1 MGIERMHSPKYWF
14 VRAEEFH
21 TKADNCEH
29 VQARATLRQVAK
41 NYEAIA
47 RRAQQILTATEL
59 DQRRRVRVAQE
70 HADNQRVIMAQLRP
84 GMNRDGP
91 M

>member
-1 MGIERMHSPKYWF
+1 MGIERMHSPKYWLD
-14 VRAEEFH
+14 RAEEFH

-47 RRAQQILTATEL
+47 RRAQQILTETERDQQEL
-59 DQRRRVRVAQE
+59 DRNNDGQDHTPIFWHSVK
-70 HADNQRVIMAQLRP
+70 HAETNKIL
-84 GMNRDGP
+84 
-91 M
+91 

>member
-1 MGIERMHSPKYWF
+1 MGIERMHSPKYWLA
-14 VRAEEFH
+14 RAEEFH

-29 VQARATLRQVAK
+29 MQARATLRQVAK

-47 RRAQQILTATEL
+47 RRAQQILTATEM

-70 HADNQRVIMAQLRP
+70 YADNQRVIMAQLRP
-84 GMNRDGP
+84 G
-91 M
+91 